1 MHNQVYVFLIFIL
14 NGFLIGLLF
23 DTFRILRKSFKTSNI
38 ITNIQDIIF
47 WILSGLLSIYSI
59 FKFTD
64 GTLRIYIFLGILLGY
79 ILYLLI
85 FSKIYIGIFVYI
97 LTFIKK
103 LLYFTII
110 VPFSFILR
118 IISKIIFR
126 PLKFIFD
133 KIFVRIS
140 DFLKKSA
147 KKVIKNIFIKKNQQ
161 EKKDFA

>member
-103 LLYFTII
+103 LLYFIII

-147 KKVIKNIFIKKNQQ
+147 KKVIKNIFSKKNQQ